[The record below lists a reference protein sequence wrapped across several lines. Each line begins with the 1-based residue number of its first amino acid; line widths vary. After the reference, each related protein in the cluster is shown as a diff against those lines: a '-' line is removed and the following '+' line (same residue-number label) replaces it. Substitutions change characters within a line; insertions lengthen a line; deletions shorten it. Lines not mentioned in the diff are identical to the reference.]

1 MKANTQANPIL
12 SLLVDQYARLKA
24 QQADIAD
31 ELAYIKDKL
40 VEAGVSPIEGE
51 THRASVTL
59 TSGRVSIDWQ
69 TIAMRF
75 EPSRQLITAHT
86 TKGDDFYTLRISAR
100 KGVKK

>member
-1 MKANTQANPIL
+1 MKTSTQTNPIL

-24 QQADIAD
+24 QSAEIAD

-51 THRASVTL
+51 THRASVSL
-59 TSGRVSIDWQ
+59 TAGRTVIDWK
-69 TIAMRF
+69 TIAMKF

-100 KGVKK
+100 KGVRQ

>member
-1 MKANTQANPIL
+1 MKTNIQADPIL
-12 SLLVDQYARLKA
+12 SLLVDKYAALKA
-24 QQADIAD
+24 QQAEIAD

-51 THRASVTL
+51 THRASVSL

-69 TIAMRF
+69 SIAMKF

-86 TKGDDFYTLRISAR
+86 KKSDDFYTIRISAR
-100 KGVKK
+100 KGVRA

>member
-1 MKANTQANPIL
+1 MKSNTQSNPIL

-24 QQADIAD
+24 QQAEITD
-31 ELAYIKDKL
+31 ELQYIKDQL
-40 VEAGVSPIEGE
+40 VAAGVSPIEGE

>member
-1 MKANTQANPIL
+1 MKTNIQANPIL

-24 QQADIAD
+24 QQAELND

-51 THRASVTL
+51 THRASVSL
-59 TSGRVSIDWQ
+59 TSGRTTIDWQ
-69 TIAMRF
+69 SIAMKF

-86 TKGDDFYTLRISAR
+86 KKSDDFYTIRISAR
-100 KGVKK
+100 KGVRA

>member
-1 MKANTQANPIL
+1 MKANTNANPIL

-24 QQADIAD
+24 QQAEITD

-69 TIAMRF
+69 AIAMKF

-86 TKGDDFYTLRISAR
+86 KKGDDFYTLRISAR